1 MNKKP
6 SIRPVLGI
14 LVFMELLFWG
24 AVVGGWLTAKS
35 VVPSLELH
43 RQDAASLLLV
53 AAAGTFIMIWHLRW
67 RHRVVQLLADA
78 DLVESVYENFRMF
91 RPTWKFLLWR
101 WALGAVIIGWLDPKM
116 GSRLEEVESEGVDIM
131 VAIDVSNSMLAEDV
145 GMPRIDLKAAS
156 KEGG

>member
-43 RQDAASLLLV
+43 RQDAAPLLLV
-53 AAAGTFIMIWHLRW
+53 VAAATFIMIWHLD
-67 RHRVVQLLADA
+67 V
-78 DLVESVYENFRMF
+78 
-91 RPTWKFLLWR
+91 
-101 WALGAVIIGWLDPKM
+101 AL
-116 GSRLEEVESEGVDIM
+116 
-131 VAIDVSNSMLAEDV
+131 
-145 GMPRIDLKAAS
+145 
-156 KEGG
+156 